1 MDRDDEG
8 QKLFSP
14 LDDIRMETKRDRGD
28 ALDLDEARVLD
39 KARDGHYT

>member
-14 LDDIRMETKRDRGD
+14 LDDIGMETKWDGDD
-28 ALDLDEARVLD
+28 ALDVDEAWVLDEAR
-39 KARDGHYT
+39 DGDYA